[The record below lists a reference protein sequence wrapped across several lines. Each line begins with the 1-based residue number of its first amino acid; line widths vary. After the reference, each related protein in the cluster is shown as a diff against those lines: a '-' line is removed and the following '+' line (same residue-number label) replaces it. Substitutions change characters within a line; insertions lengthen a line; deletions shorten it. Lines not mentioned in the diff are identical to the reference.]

1 MVDIMQ
7 KILSSVVNS
16 AVDECVYRSYDLC
29 DSLCVAW
36 QKNFSIL
43 SHRTPTLFLYSK
55 KLVQLTYVIFKHALM
70 KIDMLPVTI
79 Y

>member
-1 MVDIMQ
+1 MVDTLQ
-7 KILSSVVNS
+7 KNLSSINSS
-16 AVDECVYRSYDLC
+16 AVDECVYRFHDLC

-70 KIDMLPVTI
+70 KIDMSPVTI